1 MPLRH
6 YVYLECV
13 LMVDDRVRNGAQ
25 LGLSVLEDR
34 PEYANPSILTVP
46 VSLTGVIKWF
56 DVAKGF
62 GFVVPDGG
70 GPDILLHVTCL
81 QRDGYRVAY
90 EGTRLVFEAMA
101 GRRGWQVLRIIS
113 MDLSTAVHPSQLA
126 PPRTHIAVT
135 PTSPLVKVRVKWFNR
150 LRGFGFANESEGSPD
165 IFLHMEVLR
174 RYGLAEVRPDQ
185 ELLVRYGPGSKG
197 LMASEI
203 RVVDGEGP
211 PLSH

>member
-1 MPLRH
+1 MVKEGLGAPMPSENRRSQDGSD
-6 YVYLECV
+6 V
-13 LMVDDRVRNGAQ
+13 
-25 LGLSVLEDR
+25 S
-34 PEYANPSILTVP
+34 ANSILTAP
-46 VSLTGVIKWF
+46 VSLSGSIKWF

-81 QRDGYRVAY
+81 QRDGFRVAY
-90 EGTRLVFEAMA
+90 EGTRLVFEAIA
-101 GRRGWQVLRIIS
+101 GRRGWQVLRIVS
-113 MDLSTAVHPSQLA
+113 MDLSTAVHPSQLP

-135 PTSPLVKVRVKWFNR
+135 PTSPLVKVKVKWFNR
-150 LRGFGFANESEGSPD
+150 LRGFGFANEGEGSPD

-185 ELLVRYGPGSKG
+185 ELLVRYGPGAKG

-203 RVVDGEGP
+203 RLVDGEGIP
-211 PLSH
+211 FSH

>member
-1 MPLRH
+1 
-6 YVYLECV
+6 
-13 LMVDDRVRNGAQ
+13 MVDDSVRNGAH

-113 MDLSTAVHPSQLA
+113 MDLSTAVHPSQLP

>member
-1 MPLRH
+1 MVKEGLGAPMPSENRRSQD
-6 YVYLECV
+6 VSDV
-13 LMVDDRVRNGAQ
+13 
-25 LGLSVLEDR
+25 S
-34 PEYANPSILTVP
+34 ANSILTAP
-46 VSLTGVIKWF
+46 VSLSGSIKWF

-81 QRDGYRVAY
+81 QRDGFRVAY
-90 EGTRLVFEAMA
+90 EGTRLVFEAIA
-101 GRRGWQVLRIIS
+101 GRRGWQVLRIVS
-113 MDLSTAVHPSQLA
+113 MDLSTAVHPSQLP
-126 PPRTHIAVT
+126 PPRTHVAVT

-150 LRGFGFANESEGSPD
+150 LRGFGFANEGEGSPD

-185 ELLVRYGPGSKG
+185 ELFVRYGPGEKG

-203 RVVDGEGP
+203 RLVDGEGVP
-211 PLSH
+211 FSH

>member
-1 MPLRH
+1 
-6 YVYLECV
+6 
-13 LMVDDRVRNGAQ
+13 MVDEGVKRIE
-25 LGLSVLEDR
+25 SVPYVGVEDR
-34 PEYANPSILTVP
+34 AEYAGTSILTVP

-90 EGTRLVFEAMA
+90 EGTRLVFEAIA
-101 GRRGWQVLRIIS
+101 GRRGWQVLRIVS
-113 MDLSTAVHPSQLA
+113 MDLSTAVHPSQLPA
-126 PPRTHIAVT
+126 PRTHVAVT
-135 PTSPLVKVRVKWFNR
+135 PTSGLVKVRVKWFNR

-165 IFLHMEVLR
+165 IFLHMEILR
-174 RYGLAEVRPDQ
+174 RYGIAEVRPDQ

-203 RVVDGEGP
+203 RIVDGEGP
-211 PLSH
+211 PVSH

>member
-1 MPLRH
+1 MVKEGLGAPMPSENRRSQDGSD
-6 YVYLECV
+6 V
-13 LMVDDRVRNGAQ
+13 
-25 LGLSVLEDR
+25 S
-34 PEYANPSILTVP
+34 ANSILTAP
-46 VSLTGVIKWF
+46 VSLSGSIKWF

-81 QRDGYRVAY
+81 QRDGFRVAY
-90 EGTRLVFEAMA
+90 EGTRLVFEAIA
-101 GRRGWQVLRIIS
+101 GRRGWQVLRIVS
-113 MDLSTAVHPSQLA
+113 MDLSTAVHPSQLP

-135 PTSPLVKVRVKWFNR
+135 PTSPLVKVKVKWFNR
-150 LRGFGFANESEGSPD
+150 LRGFGFANEGEGSPD

-185 ELLVRYGPGSKG
+185 QLLVRYGPGAKG

-203 RVVDGEGP
+203 RLVDGEGIP
-211 PLSH
+211 FSH

>member
-1 MPLRH
+1 MGEESMDATVQSENRH
-6 YVYLECV
+6 SQ
-13 LMVDDRVRNGAQ
+13 D
-25 LGLSVLEDR
+25 LGDV
-34 PEYANPSILTVP
+34 PANSILTAP
-46 VSLTGVIKWF
+46 VSLSGSIKWF

-90 EGTRLVFEAMA
+90 EGTRLVFEAVA
-101 GRRGWQVLRIIS
+101 GRRGWQVLRILS
-113 MDLSTAVHPSQLA
+113 MDLSTAVHPSQLP
-126 PPRTHIAVT
+126 PPRTHVAVT
-135 PTSPLVKVRVKWFNR
+135 PTSPLVKVKVKWFNR
-150 LRGFGFANESEGSPD
+150 LRGFGFANEGEGTPD

-185 ELLVRYGPGSKG
+185 ELLVRYGPSSKG

-203 RVVDGEGP
+203 RLVDSEGV

>member
-1 MPLRH
+1 MVKDSLDASMTQESRH
-6 YVYLECV
+6 SSE
-13 LMVDDRVRNGAQ
+13 
-25 LGLSVLEDR
+25 LGEV
-34 PEYANPSILTVP
+34 PANSILTAP
-46 VSLTGVIKWF
+46 VSLSGSIKWF

-81 QRDGYRVAY
+81 QRDGFRVAY
-90 EGTRLVFEAMA
+90 EGTRLAFEALA
-101 GRRGWQVLRIIS
+101 GRGGWQVLRIVS
-113 MDLSTAVHPSQLA
+113 MDLSTAVHPSQLP

-135 PTSPLVKVRVKWFNR
+135 PTSPLVKVKVKWFNR
-150 LRGFGFANESEGSPD
+150 LRGFGFANEGEGSPD

-185 ELLVRYGPGSKG
+185 ELLVRYGPGAKG

-203 RVVDGEGP
+203 RLLDGEGVP
-211 PLSH
+211 FSH

>member
-1 MPLRH
+1 MVKDSLDASMTQESRH
-6 YVYLECV
+6 SSEL
-13 LMVDDRVRNGAQ
+13 GA
-25 LGLSVLEDR
+25 V
-34 PEYANPSILTVP
+34 PANSILTAP
-46 VSLTGVIKWF
+46 VSLSGSIKWF

-81 QRDGYRVAY
+81 QREGFRVAY
-90 EGTRLVFEAMA
+90 EGTRLAFEAVA
-101 GRRGWQVLRIIS
+101 GRGGWQVLRIVS
-113 MDLSTAVHPSQLA
+113 MDLSTAVHPSQLP

-135 PTSPLVKVRVKWFNR
+135 PTSPLVKVKVKWFNR
-150 LRGFGFANESEGSPD
+150 LRGFGFANEGEGSPD

-185 ELLVRYGPGSKG
+185 ELLVRYGPGAKG

-203 RVVDGEGP
+203 RLLDGEGVP
-211 PLSH
+211 FSH

>member
-1 MPLRH
+1 MVKEGLGAPMPSENRRSQDGSD
-6 YVYLECV
+6 V
-13 LMVDDRVRNGAQ
+13 
-25 LGLSVLEDR
+25 S
-34 PEYANPSILTVP
+34 ANSILTAP
-46 VSLTGVIKWF
+46 VSLSGSIKWF

-81 QRDGYRVAY
+81 QRDGFRVAY
-90 EGTRLVFEAMA
+90 EGTRLVFEAIA
-101 GRRGWQVLRIIS
+101 GRRGWQVLRIVS
-113 MDLSTAVHPSQLA
+113 MDLSTAVHPSQLP

-135 PTSPLVKVRVKWFNR
+135 PTSPLVKVKVKWFNR
-150 LRGFGFANESEGSPD
+150 LRGFGFANEGEGSPD

-185 ELLVRYGPGSKG
+185 ELLVRYGPGAKG

-203 RVVDGEGP
+203 RLVDGKGIP
-211 PLSH
+211 FSH

>member
-1 MPLRH
+1 MVKEGLGAPMPSENRRSQD
-6 YVYLECV
+6 VSDV
-13 LMVDDRVRNGAQ
+13 
-25 LGLSVLEDR
+25 S
-34 PEYANPSILTVP
+34 ANSILTAP
-46 VSLTGVIKWF
+46 VSLSGSIKWF

-81 QRDGYRVAY
+81 QRDGFRVAY
-90 EGTRLVFEAMA
+90 EGTRLVFEAVA
-101 GRRGWQVLRIIS
+101 GRRGWQVLRIVS
-113 MDLSTAVHPSQLA
+113 MDLSTAVHPSQLP

-135 PTSPLVKVRVKWFNR
+135 PTSPLVRVRVKWFNR
-150 LRGFGFANESEGSPD
+150 LRGFGFANEGEGSPD

-185 ELLVRYGPGSKG
+185 ELLVRYGPGVKG

-203 RVVDGEGP
+203 RLVDGEGVP
-211 PLSH
+211 FSH

>member
-1 MPLRH
+1 MVKQGLGAPMPSENRRSQD
-6 YVYLECV
+6 VSDV
-13 LMVDDRVRNGAQ
+13 
-25 LGLSVLEDR
+25 S
-34 PEYANPSILTVP
+34 ANSILTAP
-46 VSLTGVIKWF
+46 VSLSGSIKWF

-81 QRDGYRVAY
+81 QRDGFRVAY
-90 EGTRLVFEAMA
+90 EGTRLVFEAVA
-101 GRRGWQVLRIIS
+101 GRRGWQVLRIVS
-113 MDLSTAVHPSQLA
+113 MDLSTAVHPSQLP
-126 PPRTHIAVT
+126 PPRTHIAVI

-150 LRGFGFANESEGSPD
+150 LRGFGFANEGEGSPD

-185 ELLVRYGPGSKG
+185 ELLVRYGPGVKG

-203 RVVDGEGP
+203 RLVDGEGVP
-211 PLSH
+211 FSH

>member
-1 MPLRH
+1 
-6 YVYLECV
+6 
-13 LMVDDRVRNGAQ
+13 MVKEGLGAPTPSENRRSQ
-25 LGLSVLEDR
+25 DGSDVS
-34 PEYANPSILTVP
+34 ANSILTAP
-46 VSLTGVIKWF
+46 VSLSGSIKWF

-81 QRDGYRVAY
+81 QRDGFRVAY
-90 EGTRLVFEAMA
+90 EGTRLVFEAIA
-101 GRRGWQVLRIIS
+101 GRRGWQVLRIVS
-113 MDLSTAVHPSQLA
+113 MDLSTAVHPSQLP

-135 PTSPLVKVRVKWFNR
+135 PTSPLVKVKVKWFNR
-150 LRGFGFANESEGSPD
+150 LRGFGFANEGEGSPD

-185 ELLVRYGPGSKG
+185 ELLVRYGPGAKG

-203 RVVDGEGP
+203 RLVDGKGIP
-211 PLSH
+211 FSH

>member
-1 MPLRH
+1 MVKQGLGAPMPSENRRSQD
-6 YVYLECV
+6 VSDV
-13 LMVDDRVRNGAQ
+13 
-25 LGLSVLEDR
+25 S
-34 PEYANPSILTVP
+34 ANSILTAP
-46 VSLTGVIKWF
+46 VSLSGSIKWF

-81 QRDGYRVAY
+81 QRDGFRVAY
-90 EGTRLVFEAMA
+90 EGTRLVFEAVA
-101 GRRGWQVLRIIS
+101 GRRGWQVLRIVS
-113 MDLSTAVHPSQLA
+113 MDLSTAVHPSQLP
-126 PPRTHIAVT
+126 PPRTHIAVI

-150 LRGFGFANESEGSPD
+150 LRGFGFANEGEGSPD

-185 ELLVRYGPGSKG
+185 ELLVRYGPGEKG

-203 RVVDGEGP
+203 RLVDGEGVP
-211 PLSH
+211 FSH

>member
-1 MPLRH
+1 
-6 YVYLECV
+6 
-13 LMVDDRVRNGAQ
+13 MVDESGEGMQSRINVGVEES
-25 LGLSVLEDR
+25 G
-34 PEYANPSILTVP
+34 EYANASVLTVP
-46 VSLTGVIKWF
+46 VSLSGVIKWF

-90 EGTRLVFEAMA
+90 EGSRLVFEAIA
-101 GRRGWQVLRIIS
+101 GRRGWQVFRIVS
-113 MDLSTAVHPSQLA
+113 MDLSTAIHPSQLPA
-126 PPRTHIAVT
+126 PRTHVAVT
-135 PTSPLVKVRVKWFNR
+135 PTSPLVKVKVKWFNR

-174 RYGLAEVRPDQ
+174 RYGLTEVRPDQ

-203 RVVDGEGP
+203 RVVDGEGL

>member
-1 MPLRH
+1 
-6 YVYLECV
+6 
-13 LMVDDRVRNGAQ
+13 MVDESVSSGVRSIQSGT
-25 LGLSVLEDR
+25 EDR
-34 PEYANPSILTVP
+34 AEYANPSILTVP
-46 VSLTGVIKWF
+46 VSLTGSIKWF

-90 EGTRLVFEAMA
+90 EGTRLVFEALA
-101 GRRGWQVLRIIS
+101 GRRGWQVLRILS
-113 MDLSTAVHPSQLA
+113 MDLSTAIHPSQLP
-126 PPRTHIAVT
+126 PPRTHVAVT

-203 RVVDGEGP
+203 RVLDGEGL

>member
-1 MPLRH
+1 
-6 YVYLECV
+6 
-13 LMVDDRVRNGAQ
+13 MVDESGEGMQSRINVGVEES
-25 LGLSVLEDR
+25 G
-34 PEYANPSILTVP
+34 EYANASVLTVP
-46 VSLTGVIKWF
+46 VSLSGVIKWF

-90 EGTRLVFEAMA
+90 EGSRLVFEAIA
-101 GRRGWQVLRIIS
+101 GRRGWQVFRIVS
-113 MDLSTAVHPSQLA
+113 MDLSTAIHPSQLPA
-126 PPRTHIAVT
+126 PRTHVAVT
-135 PTSPLVKVRVKWFNR
+135 PTSPLVKVKVKWFNR

-174 RYGLAEVRPDQ
+174 RYGLTEVRPDQ
-185 ELLVRYGPGSKG
+185 ELLVRYGHGSKG

-203 RVVDGEGP
+203 RVVDGEGL